1 VAWLGPLAFLVTPG
15 PCEWA
20 PPVTRDVDQFEQIA
34 ADGGGRYAD
43 DPSYGPAMPSQIIA
57 KPFAVLS

>member
-1 VAWLGPLAFLVTPG
+1 
-15 PCEWA
+15 
-20 PPVTRDVDQFEQIA
+20 VTRDVDQFEQIA